1 MKINSQKNF
10 NSNISYAGGLTKSMI
25 TDIRN
30 TDVTQ
35 IQNYLAKKNIKSDF
49 QNNKFIAWSVIKVFE
64 FIKELQNTFKLKLGY
79 PNNIMVKDTKTLS
92 IPDLESTYGF
102 CNLVPCRIHKTS
114 DEITPAKSII
124 FNKDFPWDKIN
135 EISDF
140 DFHIAKNTTTD
151 FFLEFVF
158 HEFSHIFHENH
169 LLDKYS
175 INKVL
180 KKLILMTD
188 PENIKKYQQ
197 LYGQLVENKI
207 CKYAKKEPLDLIAC
221 DMSGRLIN
229 NLDRNN
235 IKLRSN
241 PLKNSP
247 YEKLFFLKNIFN
259 NKSQIDRLI
268 KNFFDGETKVLNNTI
283 N

>member
-30 TDVTQ
+30 TDVPQ
-35 IQNYLAKKNIKSDF
+35 IQNYLAKNNINSDF

-79 PNNIMVKDTKTLS
+79 PNNIMVKGTKTLS
-92 IPDLESTYGF
+92 IPDLEFAYGF

-140 DFHIAKNTTTD
+140 DFYVAKNTTTD

-169 LLDKYS
+169 LLNTS
-175 INKVL
+175 SVNNVL
-180 KKLILMTD
+180 KKLLSMTD
-188 PENIKKYQQ
+188 PKIIQNYQQ
-197 LYGQLVENKI
+197 EYGQLVETQI
-207 CKYAKKEPLDLIAC
+207 CKYARKEPMDLIAC

-229 NLDRNN
+229 HLDRDS
-235 IKLRSN
+235 IKPISN
-241 PLKNSP
+241 PIKNSP
-247 YEKLFFLKNIFN
+247 YEKFFFLKNFFN
-259 NKSQIDRLI
+259 KKPQIDRLI
-268 KNFFDGETKVLNNTI
+268 KHIFDGETKMLNNI
-283 N
+283 D